1 MTRSRSLPEEMY
13 EFSWHVPGGQP
24 GETTPPRRRPVLF
37 PAFVLFEQMDGISQA
52 WSTLSAVIP
61 NTSCCRSVSLLDIL
75 PFCSPAL
82 FLPLATYFPSVPS
95 STQPRGLFPVKW
107 LGYLGEGGGVLV
119 CPWVCSCMMRW
130 IVCRCVQEKRTR
142 RWWRRFARAG
152 CRETQDG
159 SDSWDG
165 TRREELCFER
175 REMKGWWA
183 LSRFYP
189 TQNSKPQT

>member
-1 MTRSRSLPEEMY
+1 MTRAHPHSGTERELVEVI
-13 EFSWHVPGGQP
+13 FFTFHVHNRARAHVPTHTRWWRGVVHCQRKCMSFP
-24 GETTPPRRRPVLF
+24 DMFPEASRVRRLRRVLF

-107 LGYLGEGGGVLV
+107 LGYLGEGGG
-119 CPWVCSCMMRW
+119 
-130 IVCRCVQEKRTR
+130 
-142 RWWRRFARAG
+142 G
-152 CRETQDG
+152 C
-159 SDSWDG
+159 
-165 TRREELCFER
+165 
-175 REMKGWWA
+175 
-183 LSRFYP
+183 
-189 TQNSKPQT
+189 